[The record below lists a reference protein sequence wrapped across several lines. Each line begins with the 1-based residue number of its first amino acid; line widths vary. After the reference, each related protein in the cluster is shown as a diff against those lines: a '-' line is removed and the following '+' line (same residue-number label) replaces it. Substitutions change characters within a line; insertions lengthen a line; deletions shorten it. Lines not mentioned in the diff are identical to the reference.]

1 MFLSC
6 QNDLCIV
13 VCLKIVGV
21 HLPARLRGICE
32 RNMVWLLGRCLEQV
46 RLWQAAACKH

>member
-13 VCLKIVGV
+13 VCLNTVGV
-21 HLPARLRGICE
+21 HLPVRLGGICK
-32 RNMVWLLGRCLEQV
+32 RNMF
-46 RLWQAAACKH
+46 